1 MIEVRDLWANYGE
14 FMLREV
20 NLDLHEGGC
29 LAILGPSGA
38 GKTLLL
44 ETVMGARKPT
54 RGGVMLDGKNINNLP
69 PEARQIAYIPQ
80 DLALFPHLSV
90 RDNITFGLRTRAA
103 RRATNDEMDRL
114 VLMFGIEHLMSRRNM
129 ATLSGGEKQ
138 RVALARALIVQ
149 PRVLFL
155 DEPFAALDAATRS
168 DLLRAMRDLRKS
180 LGTTVFLV
188 THELDEAYFLADH
201 IAIMMNGRIAIS
213 GTKDDVMRQPR
224 TTSIARFLNMRNIL
238 PIEVF
243 ASIGLLNASPHH
255 NGVTHVALRPEDIH
269 VCPLD
274 EAPVGAPHAVLNDI
288 VPLGNRV
295 VAELMIDEKLR
306 LEASMSLDHAAA
318 IRPALHREVALT
330 VSSDR
335 VFPLINDVVSG

>member
-1 MIEVRDLWANYGE
+1 MIEVRGLWAKYGE
-14 FMLREV
+14 FTLREV

-44 ETVMGARKPT
+44 ETVMGASRPT
-54 RGGVMLDGKNINNLP
+54 RGCVMLDGRNINHLP

-90 RDNITFGLRTRAA
+90 RDNITFGLRSRAV
-103 RRATNDEMDRL
+103 RRGADDEIDQL
-114 VLMFGIEHLMSRRNM
+114 VAMLGIEHLMHRRNV

-180 LGTTVFLV
+180 MGTTVFLV
-188 THELDEAYFLADH
+188 THELDEACFLADN
-201 IAIMMNGRIAIS
+201 IAIIMNGRIAIS

-224 TTSIARFLNMRNIL
+224 TTSVARFLNLRNIL

-243 ASIGLLNASPHH
+243 DSMGLCGREHH
-255 NGVTHVALRPEDIH
+255 SNGVTHIALRPEDMVIH
-269 VCPLD
+269 LLN
-274 EAPVGAPHAVLNDI
+274 ESPVGAPRAVLNDLI
-288 VPLGNRV
+288 PLGNRV
-295 VAELMIDEKLR
+295 VAELMIDDKLR
-306 LEASMSLDHAAA
+306 LEASLSQACAAA
-318 IRPALHREVALT
+318 IKPALHREVA
-330 VSSDR
+330 VSISSDR
-335 VFPLINDVVSG
+335 VIPLANDAVSA